1 MKDYKNNYSIVPVTS
16 RNFGRK
22 FYQVRYNPRG
32 HYFDK
37 EFNNEKEAKKFINE
51 LVEMNNEEEKQINLN
66 T

>member
-1 MKDYKNNYSIVPVTS
+1 MKDYKNNYSIVPVIS

-37 EFNNEKEAKKFINE
+37 EFNNEKEAKKFINCQ
-51 LVEMNNEEEKQINLN
+51 LDALLIAEKYN
-66 T
+66 